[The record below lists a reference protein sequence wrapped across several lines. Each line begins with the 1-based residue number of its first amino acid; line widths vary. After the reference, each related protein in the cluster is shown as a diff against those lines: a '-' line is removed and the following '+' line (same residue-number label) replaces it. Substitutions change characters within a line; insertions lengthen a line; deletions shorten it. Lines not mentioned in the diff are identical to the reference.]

1 MSIFKVMAGLFLG
14 FILLLVFAMSAY
26 KPPKNPEQTLYRAA
40 ATQKDSLKSASYSS
54 KEGSHQYNYSLSFVE
69 LNDEGLFVEPAQVNR
84 LLTDLQDKVRQTDTT
99 ILLYVHG
106 WNHNA
111 STSDTNVA
119 CFEELLKATAIMQST
134 YVASDRKSPRAV
146 YGIYVGWPGV
156 VYENE
161 RLNKAL
167 TFFGRQSAADRVGE
181 RGALLELFSK
191 IANLRDQPRP
201 QKTKFVIISHSLGA
215 RLTYKALRPVMQ
227 HSTYDAGS
235 GKSPFVADVAVMV
248 NPALSADEH
257 TALAALIKA
266 QGGRGNYK
274 AQPRFI
280 IATSEKDEV
289 LGGIFPWSQRLSS
302 FVRGDYVLADKRRTH
317 PIGLF
322 DEYVTHFLKLEGD
335 YDNSPGGHGCP
346 TLSHDEL
353 EIVRG
358 MKRVQSE
365 AELYDYKVIKHYNVS
380 AQENYRT
387 VLTES
392 ENSAP
397 GPIMI
402 VKVSGD
408 IIPNHNDI
416 FTSPFVDFISRVV
429 NAGLYRSQ
437 PRGDAKQSAQA
448 AVPPPLRSGGPAAGL
463 GR

>member
-1 MSIFKVMAGLFLG
+1 MNMFKVMAGLILG
-14 FILLLVFAMSAY
+14 FMSLLAFAIFSFM
-26 KPPKNPEQTLYRAA
+26 PPRNPEQTLFRAA
-40 ATQKDSLKSASYSS
+40 ATQNNSLKSASYAS
-54 KEGSHQYNYSLSFVE
+54 KGGSQQYGYSLSFVE
-69 LNDEGLFVEPAQVNR
+69 LNDDGFFAEPAQVDR
-84 LLTDLQDKVRQTDTT
+84 LLTDLKDKVRQTETT

-111 STSDTNVA
+111 SSSDTNVA

-134 YVASDRKSPRAV
+134 YVASDRKTPRAV

-156 VYENE
+156 IYKYDM
-161 RLNKAL
+161 LNKAL

-191 IANLRDQPRP
+191 IGKLRDQMKL
-201 QKTKFVIISHSLGA
+201 QKAKFVIISHSLGA

-227 HSTYDAGS
+227 YSAYEADNS
-235 GKSPFVADVAVMV
+235 KSPFVADVAVMV

-257 TALAALIKA
+257 TALAALINA
-266 QGGRGNYK
+266 QAGQGMRK

-289 LGGIFPWSQRLSS
+289 LGGIFPWSQRVSS
-302 FVRGDYVLADKRRTH
+302 FVRGDYALADKLRIL
-317 PIGLF
+317 PVGLY
-322 DEYVTHFLKLEGD
+322 DEYVTHFLKLEGR
-335 YDNSPGGHGCP
+335 YDNSSGGNGCP

-358 MKRVQSE
+358 KKRAQNE
-365 AELYDYKVIKHYNVS
+365 AELYEYKVIKHYDES
-380 AQENYRT
+380 SKEKYRT

-392 ENSAP
+392 ENRSI

-416 FTSPFVDFISRVV
+416 YTSPFVDFISRVV
-429 NAGLYRSQ
+429 NVGLYRPQ
-437 PRGDAKQSAQA
+437 
-448 AVPPPLRSGGPAAGL
+448 
-463 GR
+463 